1 MYIAIAGNIG
11 SGKTTLTKML
21 AKHYGWEPR
30 MESVL
35 QNPYLQDYYEN
46 MSRWSLNLEVFFL
59 KERFRDLLEIEKS
72 TNTIV
77 QDRSIFEGVH
87 IFAANNHEMGNMSDR
102 DYETYMGLFDSMMM
116 VARQPDLMVYLRS
129 TVPHL
134 VENIHS
140 RGRDYEQNIQLD
152 YLKNLNNR
160 YEDFIMNKYTGR
172 TLVIDVDNLNFL
184 YSREDFASIIK
195 RIDEELA
202 ALQNINNT
210 LFGDTLR

>member
-59 KERFRDLLEIEKS
+59 KERFRDLLKIEKS

-134 VENIHS
+134 VENIHR

-172 TLVIDVDNLNFL
+172 TLVINVDNLNFL

-202 ALQNINNT
+202 ALQNISNT

>member
-87 IFAANNHEMGNMSDR
+87 IFAANNHEMGNMSDQ

-116 VARQPDLMVYLRS
+116 VARLPDLMVYLRS

>member
-11 SGKTTLTKML
+11 SGKTTLTNML

-116 VARQPDLMVYLRS
+116 VVRLPDLMVYLRS

>member
-134 VENIHS
+134 VENIHR

-202 ALQNINNT
+202 ALQNISNT
-210 LFGDTLR
+210 LFGDTLE

>member
-116 VARQPDLMVYLRS
+116 VARLPDLMVYLRS